1 MCAFEIFVGHPVCQ
15 WVSKT
20 LEVWSHRKSFLTVL
34 DACSGSQKPVRISL
48 ISMISGWCIVSFWVR
63 CRCLLVVSVPANVAS
78 RPIQFDEKRTM
89 RRWDHHQTTWAVW
102 MSLPDTLGWGWLPLS
117 KGVKRGSSLLL
128 ALPFQTKVRLSL
140 RELPL
145 RNFLQ
150 NTSFKKLLSE
160 DSKNFY
166 KKIFTRKVSSGNF
179 FKKTTVIRNRI
190 VGTIVVS
197 TLQQRHNSLA
207 MEAFVWKFTL

>member
-89 RRWDHHQTTWAVW
+89 RRWDHQTTWAVW

-150 NTSFKKLLSE
+150 NTSFLR
-160 DSKNFY
+160 NFY
-166 KKIFTRKVSSGNF
+166 QKTPKTSTRNFSPGNF

-190 VGTIVVS
+190 VGTIVS